1 MGKVDSFASEEDF
14 NEIKDIIKRGDIIG
28 AEGKIGRTKTGE
40 LSVFTSLIKLLSPC
54 LHVLPK
60 PTKNSEDVLVDQELR
75 YRNRYLDLI
84 CNKKPRENFI
94 TRSKIIAMLRS
105 ILGEKGFLEV
115 ETPILNLLVG
125 GATARPFK
133 THHNDLK

>member
-60 PTKNSEDVLVDQELR
+60 PSKNSEDVLVDQELR